1 MLNVK
6 YEFDR
11 LTVEDATIKGQKE
24 AFRRAGAVVR
34 LTARRSIRT
43 VKKPSTPGNPPHAR
57 GRRFKNSITYQSD
70 AGGVVVGPVRFQNFD
85 STPAVLEYGGQRTT
99 TLGAI
104 VARKLRADKVL
115 KRQNQLPPRKSKRT
129 GKDWRAKI
137 HNRDAMIRRLRAA
150 GKIGSDVLTTD
161 ESREKKTF
169 RIAPRPYMGPA
180 LNVNREKIT
189 SFFRRII

>member
-99 TLGAI
+99 ALGAI
-104 VARKLRADKVL
+104 VGRKLRADKVL
-115 KRQNQLPPRKSKRT
+115 NRQNQLPPRKSKRT

-150 GKIGSDVLTTD
+150 GKIGENVLTSD

-169 RIAPRPYMGPA
+169 RIDPRPYMGPA
-180 LNVNREKIT
+180 LDINRDKIIN
-189 SFFRRII
+189 FFRRII

>member
-180 LNVNREKIT
+180 LNVNRDKIT

>member
-43 VKKPSTPGNPPHAR
+43 VKRPSTPGNPPHAR

-85 STPAVLEYGGQRTT
+85 STPAVLEYGGQRTSA
-99 TLGAI
+99 LGAI
-104 VARKLRADKVL
+104 IARKLRADKVL
-115 KRQNQLPPRKSKRT
+115 NRQNQLPARKSKRT

-150 GKIGSDVLTTD
+150 GKIGENVLTSD

-180 LNVNREKIT
+180 LNVNRDKIT

>member
-85 STPAVLEYGGQRTT
+85 STPAVLEYGGSRTAS
-99 TLGAI
+99 LGAI
-104 VARKLRADKVL
+104 IARKLRADKVL
-115 KRQNQLPPRKSKRT
+115 NRQNQLPPRKSKRT

-150 GKIGSDVLTTD
+150 GKIGSDVLTSD

>member
-85 STPAVLEYGGQRTT
+85 STPAVLEYGGQRTA

-104 VARKLRADKVL
+104 IARKLRADKVL
-115 KRQNQLPPRKSKRT
+115 NRQNQLPPRKSKRT

>member
-70 AGGVVVGPVRFQNFD
+70 AEGVVVGPVRFQNFD
-85 STPAVLEYGGQRTT
+85 STPAVLEYGGQRTA

-115 KRQNQLPPRKSKRT
+115 NRQNQLPPRKSKRT

-180 LNVNREKIT
+180 LNVNRDKIT

>member
-85 STPAVLEYGGQRTT
+85 STPAVLEYGGQRTA

-150 GKIGSDVLTTD
+150 GKIGSDVLTSD

-180 LNVNREKIT
+180 LNVNRDKIT

>member
-70 AGGVVVGPVRFQNFD
+70 AGGVVVGPVRFQNFK
-85 STPAVLEYGGQRTT
+85 STPAVLEFGGQRTT
-99 TLGAI
+99 ALGAI

-115 KRQNQLPPRKSKRT
+115 NRQNQLPPRKSKRT

-137 HNRDAMIRRLRAA
+137 HNRDAMIKRLRAA
-150 GKIGSDVLTTD
+150 GKIGGNVLTSD

-180 LNVNREKIT
+180 LNVNRDKIT

>member
-1 MLNVK
+1 MINVK
-6 YEFDR
+6 YDFDR
-11 LTVEDATIKGQKE
+11 LIVEDATIKGQKE

-85 STPAVLEYGGQRTT
+85 STPAVLEYGGQRTAS
-99 TLGAI
+99 LGAI
-104 VARKLRADKVL
+104 VGRKLRADKVL
-115 KRQNQLPPRKSKRT
+115 NRQNQLPPRKSKRA

-137 HNRDAMIRRLRAA
+137 HNRDAMIKRLRAA
-150 GKIGSDVLTTD
+150 GKIGENVLTTD
-161 ESREKKTF
+161 ESREKKAF

-180 LNVNREKIT
+180 LNVNRAKIT

>member
-70 AGGVVVGPVRFQNFD
+70 AGGVVVGPVRFQNFK
-85 STPAVLEYGGQRTT
+85 STPAVLEFGGQRTT
-99 TLGAI
+99 ALGAI

-115 KRQNQLPPRKSKRT
+115 NRQNQLPPRKTKRT
-129 GKDWRAKI
+129 GKDWRAKV

-150 GKIGSDVLTTD
+150 GKVGENVLTTD

-180 LNVNREKIT
+180 LEVNRAKIT

>member
-6 YEFDR
+6 YDFDR

-34 LTARRSIRT
+34 LTARRSIRV
-43 VKKPSTPGNPPHAR
+43 VKKASSPGSPPHAR

-70 AGGVVVGPVRFQNFD
+70 AGGVVVGPVRFQNFQ

-99 TLGAI
+99 ALGAI

-115 KRQNQLPPRKSKRT
+115 NKKNQLPARKSKRT

-137 HNRDAMIRRLRAA
+137 HNRDAMIKRLRAA
-150 GKIGSDVLTTD
+150 GKIGENVLTTD

-180 LNVNREKIT
+180 LDVNRAKIT

>member
-85 STPAVLEYGGQRTT
+85 STPAVLEYGGQRTA

-104 VARKLRADKVL
+104 IARKLRADKVL
-115 KRQNQLPPRKSKRT
+115 NRQNQLPPRKSKRT
-129 GKDWRAKI
+129 GKDWRAKV

-161 ESREKKTF
+161 ESRKKKTF

-180 LNVNREKIT
+180 LNVNRDKIT

>member
-43 VKKPSTPGNPPHAR
+43 IKKPSTPGNPPHAR

-85 STPAVLEYGGQRTT
+85 STPAVLEYGGQRTAS
-99 TLGAI
+99 LGAI

-115 KRQNQLPPRKSKRT
+115 NRQNQLPPRKSKRT

-150 GKIGSDVLTTD
+150 GKIGSDVLTSD

-180 LNVNREKIT
+180 LAVNRDKIT
-189 SFFRRII
+189 NFFRRII

>member
-1 MLNVK
+1 MLSVK

-99 TLGAI
+99 SLGAI
-104 VARKLRADKVL
+104 VARKMRADKVL
-115 KRQNQLPPRKSKRT
+115 NRQNQLPPRKSKRT

-150 GKIGSDVLTTD
+150 GKIGTDVLTTD

>member
-70 AGGVVVGPVRFQNFD
+70 AGGVVVGPVRFQNFQ
-85 STPAVLEYGGQRTT
+85 STPAVLEYGGQRTA

-104 VARKLRADKVL
+104 VSRKLRADKVL

-137 HNRDAMIRRLRAA
+137 HNKDAMIRRLRAA
-150 GKIGSDVLTTD
+150 GKIGTDVLTTD

>member
-43 VKKPSTPGNPPHAR
+43 VKKPSNPGSPPHAR

-99 TLGAI
+99 ALGAI

-115 KRQNQLPPRKSKRT
+115 NRQNQLPARKSKRT

-137 HNRDAMIRRLRAA
+137 HNRDAMIKRLRAA
-150 GKIGSDVLTTD
+150 GKIGENVLTSD

-180 LNVNREKIT
+180 LNVNRDKIT

>member
-1 MLNVK
+1 MLSVK

-43 VKKPSTPGNPPHAR
+43 VKKPSNPGSPPHAR

-99 TLGAI
+99 ALGAI

-115 KRQNQLPPRKSKRT
+115 NRQNQLPARKSKRT

-137 HNRDAMIRRLRAA
+137 HNRDAMIKRLRAA
-150 GKIGSDVLTTD
+150 GKIGENVLTSD

-180 LNVNREKIT
+180 LNVNRDKIT

>member
-85 STPAVLEYGGQRTT
+85 STPAVLEYGGQRTA

-115 KRQNQLPPRKSKRT
+115 NRQNQLPPRKSKRT

-180 LNVNREKIT
+180 LNVNRDKIT

>member
-6 YEFDR
+6 YEFNR

-70 AGGVVVGPVRFQNFD
+70 AGGGRRRPRSFPEFRFNPRNFGIWGATDDRPRRD
-85 STPAVLEYGGQRTT
+85 SCA
-99 TLGAI
+99 
-104 VARKLRADKVL
+104 
-115 KRQNQLPPRKSKRT
+115 
-129 GKDWRAKI
+129 
-137 HNRDAMIRRLRAA
+137 
-150 GKIGSDVLTTD
+150 
-161 ESREKKTF
+161 
-169 RIAPRPYMGPA
+169 
-180 LNVNREKIT
+180 
-189 SFFRRII
+189 

>member
-43 VKKPSTPGNPPHAR
+43 VKRPSTPGNPPHAR

-70 AGGVVVGPVRFQNFD
+70 AGAVVVGPVRFQNFK

-99 TLGAI
+99 ALGAI

-115 KRQNQLPPRKSKRT
+115 NRQNKLPARKSKRT

-150 GKIGSDVLTTD
+150 GKIGENVLTSS

-180 LNVNREKIT
+180 LNVNRDKIT

>member
-85 STPAVLEYGGQRTT
+85 STPAVLEYGGQRTA

-104 VARKLRADKVL
+104 VARKMRADKVL
-115 KRQNQLPPRKSKRT
+115 NRQNQLPPRKSKRT

-150 GKIGSDVLTTD
+150 GKIGSDVLTTG

>member
-11 LTVEDATIKGQKE
+11 ITVEDATIKGQKE

-43 VKKPSTPGNPPHAR
+43 VKKPSSPGNPPHAR

-99 TLGAI
+99 SLGAI
-104 VARKLRADKVL
+104 VARKMRADKVL
-115 KRQNQLPPRKSKRT
+115 NRQNQLPPRKSKRT

>member
-70 AGGVVVGPVRFQNFD
+70 AGGVVVGPVRFQNFQ
-85 STPAVLEYGGQRTT
+85 STPAVLEYGGQRTA

-115 KRQNQLPPRKSKRT
+115 NRQNQLPPRKSKRT

-180 LNVNREKIT
+180 LNVNRDKIT

>member
-1 MLNVK
+1 MINVK

-43 VKKPSTPGNPPHAR
+43 VKKPSTQGNPPHAR

-85 STPAVLEYGGQRTT
+85 STPAILEYGGQRTA

-115 KRQNQLPPRKSKRT
+115 NRQNQLPPRKSKRT

-137 HNRDAMIRRLRAA
+137 HNRDAMIKRLRAA
-150 GKIGSDVLTTD
+150 RKIGSNVLTSD

-180 LNVNREKIT
+180 LEVNRAKIT

>member
-85 STPAVLEYGGQRTT
+85 STPAVLEYGGQRTA

-104 VARKLRADKVL
+104 IARKMRADKVL

>member
-99 TLGAI
+99 SLGAI

-137 HNRDAMIRRLRAA
+137 HNRDAMIRRLRAV

>member
-99 TLGAI
+99 SLGAI
-104 VARKLRADKVL
+104 VARKMRADKVL

-137 HNRDAMIRRLRAA
+137 HNRDAIIRRLRAA

>member
-1 MLNVK
+1 MLNIK

-11 LTVEDATIKGQKE
+11 LTVEGATIKGQKE

-43 VKKPSTPGNPPHAR
+43 VKKPSTPGKPPHAR

-85 STPAVLEYGGQRTT
+85 STPAVLEFGGQRTT
-99 TLGAI
+99 ALGAI

-115 KRQNQLPPRKSKRT
+115 NRQNQLPARKSKRT
-129 GKDWRAKI
+129 GKDWRQKI
-137 HNRDAMIRRLRAA
+137 HNRDAMIRRLRAS
-150 GKIGSDVLTTD
+150 GKIGENVLTSD

-180 LNVNREKIT
+180 LNVNRDKIT

>member
-1 MLNVK
+1 MINVK
-6 YEFDR
+6 YDFDR
-11 LTVEDATIKGQKE
+11 LIVEDATIKGQKE

-85 STPAVLEYGGQRTT
+85 STPAVLEYGGQRTAS
-99 TLGAI
+99 LGAI
-104 VARKLRADKVL
+104 VGRKLRADKVL
-115 KRQNQLPPRKSKRT
+115 NRQNQLPPRKSKRT

-137 HNRDAMIRRLRAA
+137 HNRDAMIKRLRAA
-150 GKIGSDVLTTD
+150 GKIGENVLTTD

-180 LNVNREKIT
+180 LNVNRDKIT
-189 SFFRRII
+189 NFFRRII

>member
-70 AGGVVVGPVRFQNFD
+70 AGGVVVGPVRFQNFQ

-99 TLGAI
+99 ALGAI

-115 KRQNQLPPRKSKRT
+115 NRQNQLPPRKSKRT

-150 GKIGSDVLTTD
+150 GKIGSDVLTSD

>member
-85 STPAVLEYGGQRTT
+85 STPAVLEYGGQRTA

-104 VARKLRADKVL
+104 VARKMRADKVL
-115 KRQNQLPPRKSKRT
+115 NRQNQLPPRKSKRT

-137 HNRDAMIRRLRAA
+137 HNKDAMIRRLRAA

>member
-85 STPAVLEYGGQRTT
+85 STPAVLEYGGQRTAS
-99 TLGAI
+99 LGAI

-115 KRQNQLPPRKSKRT
+115 NRQNQLPPRKSKRT

>member
-115 KRQNQLPPRKSKRT
+115 NRQNQLPARKSKRT
-129 GKDWRAKI
+129 GKDWRAKV

-150 GKIGSDVLTTD
+150 GKIGENVLTTD

-169 RIAPRPYMGPA
+169 QISPRPYMGPA
-180 LNVNREKIT
+180 LETNRDKILT
-189 SFFRRII
+189 FFRRMI

>member
-43 VKKPSTPGNPPHAR
+43 VKKPSTPGDPPHAR

-85 STPAVLEYGGQRTT
+85 STPAVLEYGGQRTA

-115 KRQNQLPPRKSKRT
+115 NRQNQLPPRKSKRT

-137 HNRDAMIRRLRAA
+137 HNKDAMIRRLRAA
-150 GKIGSDVLTTD
+150 GKIGTDVLTTD

>member
-1 MLNVK
+1 MINVK
-6 YEFDR
+6 YDFDR
-11 LTVEDATIKGQKE
+11 LIVEDATIKGQKE

-85 STPAVLEYGGQRTT
+85 STPAVLEYGGQRTAS
-99 TLGAI
+99 LGAI
-104 VARKLRADKVL
+104 VGRKLRADKVL
-115 KRQNQLPPRKSKRT
+115 NRQNQLPPRKSKRA

-137 HNRDAMIRRLRAA
+137 HNRDAMIKRLRAA
-150 GKIGSDVLTTD
+150 GKIGENVLTTD

-180 LNVNREKIT
+180 LNVNRDKIT
-189 SFFRRII
+189 NFFRRII

>member
-11 LTVEDATIKGQKE
+11 LTVEDATINGQKE

-34 LTARRSIRT
+34 LTARRSIRV
-43 VKKPSTPGNPPHAR
+43 VKKSSSPGSPPHAR

-70 AGGVVVGPVRFQNFD
+70 AGGVVVGPVRFQNFK
-85 STPAVLEYGGQRTT
+85 STPAVLEYGGQRTAS
-99 TLGAI
+99 LGAI

-115 KRQNQLPPRKSKRT
+115 NRQNQLPPRKSKRT
-129 GKDWRAKI
+129 GKDWRQKI
-137 HNRDAMIRRLRAA
+137 HNRDAMIKRLRAA
-150 GKIGSDVLTTD
+150 GKIGSNVLTSD

-180 LNVNREKIT
+180 LNVNRDKIT

>member
-85 STPAVLEYGGQRTT
+85 STPAVLEYGGQRTAA
-99 TLGAI
+99 LGAI

-115 KRQNQLPPRKSKRT
+115 NRQNQLPPRKSKRT

-137 HNRDAMIRRLRAA
+137 HNRDAMIKRLRAV
-150 GKIGSDVLTTD
+150 GKIGSNVLTSD

-180 LNVNREKIT
+180 LNVNRDKIT

>member
-70 AGGVVVGPVRFQNFD
+70 AGGVVVGPVRFQNFK
-85 STPAVLEYGGQRTT
+85 STPAVLEYGGQRTAS
-99 TLGAI
+99 LGAI
-104 VARKLRADKVL
+104 VGRKLRADKVL
-115 KRQNQLPPRKSKRT
+115 NRQNQLPPRKSKRT

-150 GKIGSDVLTTD
+150 GKIGENVLTSD

-180 LNVNREKIT
+180 LNVNRDKIT

>member
-104 VARKLRADKVL
+104 VARKMRADKVL

-150 GKIGSDVLTTD
+150 GKIGSDVLTSD

>member
-99 TLGAI
+99 ALGAI

-115 KRQNQLPPRKSKRT
+115 NRQNQLPPRKSKRT

-137 HNRDAMIRRLRAA
+137 HNRDAMIKRLRAA
-150 GKIGSDVLTTD
+150 GKIGENVLTSD

-180 LNVNREKIT
+180 LNVNRDKIT